1 MARETGG
8 PASPPHKGCNSS
20 SCCSPA
26 KLWRTMQTLI
36 KDNNRKGLVDFFKDS
51 RIEHI
56 VRVALTSR
64 ISNDSSMLPPSQRHK
79 LVKMPPTKAMDSSRY
94 LGKSLSDL
102 NSLQLALISSS
113 EAMVLQ
119 LLGQLRQH
127 ATALELKQFVN
138 HVYGQGNSSLHL
150 AVFLKR
156 YQVVKVLLEMG
167 CKPDHVN
174 ARDKNALDCCY
185 YGDQDMMDL
194 LSSHNNKKSETVK
207 TIMIPMTTCVPIVD
221 DAVVTVIVDDPI
233 VEIVVVTE
241 SQQQQQ
247 QQQLMVV
254 EDMKQQ
260 LVSILHYHHQQHNI
274 IQQQQQQQQ
283 QKQQQFA
290 AQYVSLAQLKKP
302 PDIISNYYSASQQIA
317 CC

>member
-8 PASPPHKGCNSS
+8 PVPHKGCNSS

-26 KLWRTMQTLI
+26 KLWRTIQTLI

-79 LVKMPPTKAMDSSRY
+79 LVKMPTNATDWSRY

-113 EAMVLQ
+113 EPMVLT
-119 LLGQLRQH
+119 LLAQLRQH
-127 ATALELKQFVN
+127 ATPLELKHFVN

-156 YQVVKVLLEMG
+156 YQVVKVLLELG

-174 ARDKNALDCCY
+174 ARNKNALDCCY

-194 LSSHNNKKSETVK
+194 LSSHNKKSETVK
-207 TIMIPMTTCVPIVD
+207 TMMIPMTTSVPIVIVAD
-221 DAVVTVIVDDPI
+221 PTDAVVVDPI
-233 VEIVVVTE
+233 VEKVVTTE
-241 SQQQQQ
+241 SQ
-247 QQQLMVV
+247 LMNSLV
-254 EDMKQQ
+254 DMKQ
-260 LVSILHYHHQQHNI
+260 LNLLSIKLNLTLYRN
-274 IQQQQQQQQ
+274 
-283 QKQQQFA
+283 
-290 AQYVSLAQLKKP
+290 SSP
-302 PDIISNYYSASQQIA
+302 N
-317 CC
+317 

>member
-8 PASPPHKGCNSS
+8 PVPHKGCNSS

-26 KLWRTMQTLI
+26 KLWRTIQTLI

-79 LVKMPPTKAMDSSRY
+79 LVKMPTNATDWSRY

-113 EAMVLQ
+113 EPMVLT
-119 LLGQLRQH
+119 LLAQLRQH
-127 ATALELKQFVN
+127 ATPLELKHFVN

-156 YQVVKVLLEMG
+156 YQVVKVLLELG

-174 ARDKNALDCCY
+174 ARNKNALDCCY

-194 LSSHNNKKSETVK
+194 LSSHNKKSETVK
-207 TIMIPMTTCVPIVD
+207 
-221 DAVVTVIVDDPI
+221 
-233 VEIVVVTE
+233 
-241 SQQQQQ
+241 
-247 QQQLMVV
+247 
-254 EDMKQQ
+254 
-260 LVSILHYHHQQHNI
+260 
-274 IQQQQQQQQ
+274 
-283 QKQQQFA
+283 
-290 AQYVSLAQLKKP
+290 
-302 PDIISNYYSASQQIA
+302 
-317 CC
+317 